1 MKVTYT
7 QKLKDYMMRKGY
19 THIVVDLVDS
29 ATSTSGF
36 TDICGRFVKDEEA
49 AAIAPKAA
57 RVLEG
62 ELGTVIVTAR
72 ALEYDEEIT
81 LGLRSFFG
89 LKDITFKGMAAFK
102 L

>member
-1 MKVTYT
+1 M
-7 QKLKDYMMRKGY
+7 
-19 THIVVDLVDS
+19 
-29 ATSTSGF
+29 
-36 TDICGRFVKDEEA
+36 
-49 AAIAPKAA
+49 IASKAA

-89 LKDITFKGMAAFK
+89 LKDITFKGIAAFK